1 MKGPRALSK
10 GFSTRE
16 RIDRPPEE
24 VWAYLTDFRNAKD
37 WMKGIEDLAPL
48 GKGPIEIGTRLSFKA
63 RGKEREARVT
73 ALEPGRQIA
82 LTSTQGG
89 VTATYTYALA
99 PDGDGTEV
107 TLEAVCRA
115 TGAWRLLHPVIAMA
129 MKQSDSSQL
138 ANLKS
143 AMSG

>member
-1 MKGPRALSK
+1 MKGAPAVSK
-10 GFSTRE
+10 GFSARE
-16 RIDRPPEE
+16 RIDRPPED

-37 WMKGIEDLAPL
+37 WMTGVEGLSPKGE
-48 GKGPIEIGTRLSFKA
+48 GPIEIGTRLSFRA
-63 RGKEREARVT
+63 RGKERMSRVS
-73 ALEPGRQIA
+73 ALEPGRQLA

-107 TLEAVCRA
+107 TLEAVCQA

-129 MKQSDSSQL
+129 MKRSDSSQL
-138 ANLKS
+138 ANLKL
-143 AMSG
+143 AMGG

>member
-1 MKGPRALSK
+1 MSK
-10 GFSTRE
+10 GFNVKE

-24 VWAYLTDFRNAKD
+24 VWAYLTDFRNAKH
-37 WMKGIEDLAPL
+37 WMTGIENLAP
-48 GKGPIEIGTRLSFKA
+48 KGRGPLEIGTRLSFTA
-63 RGKEREARVT
+63 RGKERETRVT

-89 VTATYTYALA
+89 VTATYSYALA

-107 TLEAVCRA
+107 TLEAVCQA
-115 TGAWRLLHPVIAMA
+115 TGAWRLLHPVIALA
-129 MKQSDSSQL
+129 MKHSDSSQL